1 MPSSVANVECYGWP
15 TTDYGMLVR
24 RSDVMVTSRSRIRK
38 IASWTPSIKNLGTLF
53 VLSPSSII
61 CHWSKRPKG
70 RPRTIWLYQIRTDT
84 VLSATKARSLALS
97 EWRTVAPASRCAY
110 NDDDERAV
118 TMCGWEGNRGP
129 AESNDTLLPG
139 LLTVVTS
146 LLTA

>member
-1 MPSSVANVECYGWP
+1 MAEQKERAAKLEAQLQAFSSAPTAAAAMPVGQRQPVVANISEN
-15 TTDYGMLVR
+15 
-24 RSDVMVTSRSRIRK
+24 K
-38 IASWTPSIKNLGTLF
+38 
-53 VLSPSSII
+53 
-61 CHWSKRPKG
+61 
-70 RPRTIWLYQIRTDT
+70 LYD
-84 VLSATKARSLALS
+84 SACKARSLALS